1 MAEED
6 TGQEKTLDPTPQR
19 LEKARKDG
27 DVPQSRDLA
36 AVAGYLGLL
45 LAMAVS
51 GGTIAFG
58 FAEPLSAFLASPR
71 TMSGKLLAPGGP
83 ELAMLLLSDAF
94 FALAP
99 IFVIPAIAVIV
110 VLVAQRAIVLAPSKI
125 EPKLS
130 RINPIKNAAQKFGPT
145 GLVEFAKSVV
155 KLLAIGAILI
165 AVFLSEHD
173 GVAALVQ
180 LDARALPGLL
190 MQEGMLMLGAATVV
204 AGAIAALDVL
214 WQQYDHKRK
223 LRMSPQEVKEEA
235 KQSDGDP
242 HMKHKRRVKG
252 REIAMN
258 QMLAEVPKADVVIV
272 NPTHYAVALKWARTP
287 GSAPVCVAK
296 GVDEI
301 AFKIREIAKE
311 HDIPIHSDP
320 PTARALHA
328 TVELED
334 EVHPDHYQAVAVA
347 IRFADAIRAKAR
359 ARQGSR
365 PGARPGGGA

>member
-1 MAEED
+1 MAQED
-6 TGQEKTLDPTPQR
+6 TGQEKSLEPTPQR

-36 AVAGYLGLL
+36 AAAGYLGLL

-51 GGTIAFG
+51 GGAIAFG
-58 FAEPLSAFLASPR
+58 FAAPLSSFLTSPE
-71 TMSGKLLAPGGP
+71 TMMGKIVGPGGP
-83 ELAMLLLSDAF
+83 ELAGAIVGQAMIAILPVFLVP
-94 FALAP
+94 ALA
-99 IFVIPAIAVIV
+99 VII
-110 VLVAQRAIVLAPSKI
+110 VLVAQRAVVVAPKKI

-130 RINPIKNAAQKFGPT
+130 RINPITNAAQKFGPT

-155 KLLAIGAILI
+155 KLLAIGAILV

-173 GVAALVQ
+173 GVAALVS
-180 LDARALPGLL
+180 LDARALPQLL
-190 MQEGMLMLGAATVV
+190 LQEGMLMLGAATVV
-204 AGAIAALDVL
+204 AIAIAGIDVL
-214 WQQYDHKRK
+214 WQQYDHRRK

-235 KQSDGDP
+235 TESDGDP
-242 HMKHKRRVKG
+242 QMKQTRRQKG

-272 NPTHYAVALKWARTP
+272 NPTHYAVALKWSRAP
-287 GSAPVCVAK
+287 GSAPICIAK

-301 AFKIREIAKE
+301 ALKIREIAAE

-328 TVELED
+328 LIDIDD
-334 EVHPDHYQAVAVA
+334 EIHPDHYQAVAVA
-347 IRFADAIRAKAR
+347 IRFADAIRAKAMR
-359 ARQGSR
+359 AAVRRKMKDS
-365 PGARPGGGA
+365 